1 MVQVVAQESAAGLA
15 EELELVRG
23 QELGLAVE
31 VAVPALVQEQ
41 EPEPVGVLVQE
52 LVPELGLVLVEGQE
66 RALERV
72 REVVA
77 EELVPERE
85 QVPVG
90 VLVQELAEVEVRQL
104 LHGLPQICHLE
115 ARRVRDNPR
124 YLGYMQ
130 S

>member
-1 MVQVVAQESAAGLA
+1 MVQVVAQEPAAGLA

-23 QELGLAVE
+23 QER
-31 VAVPALVQEQ
+31 EQ
-41 EPEPVGVLVQE
+41 
-52 LVPELGLVLVEGQE
+52 
-66 RALERV
+66 V

-115 ARRVRDNPR
+115 ASRVQDNPK
-124 YLGYMQ
+124 YLGCM
-130 S
+130 